1 MTFVAAL
8 IRYAPVWGAALLAGL
23 LFVDLAGWRKPDPS
37 PLAAS
42 PLPFRHVMHDTLGID
57 CIYCHAGVLDGARAN
72 MPSRSTCL
80 DCHRVP
86 VSTSPTLAHAD
97 SLLLAAS
104 DRPYDRSARLNPSI
118 RFHHS
123 LHRMAGISCLQ
134 CHGSAAEIDAG
145 RRADIRM
152 PSCVACHESDSAS
165 TDCSTCHR

>member
-1 MTFVAAL
+1 MNLGSAV

-23 LFVDLAGWRKPDPS
+23 IFVDLSGWRRQV
-37 PLAAS
+37 AE
-42 PLPFRHVMHDTLGID
+42 PLPKSTLSFSHVMHDTLGID
-57 CIYCHAGVLDGARAN
+57 CIYCHAGVLDGARAD

-86 VSTSPTLAHAD
+86 VSTSPTLAHSD
-97 SLLLAAS
+97 SLLTAAAEHPFH
-104 DRPYDRSARLNPSI
+104 RPSRLNSSI

-123 LHRMAGISCLQ
+123 LHRMAGISCVQ
-134 CHGSAAEIDAG
+134 CHGNAAQIDAG
-145 RRADIRM
+145 KRADIRM